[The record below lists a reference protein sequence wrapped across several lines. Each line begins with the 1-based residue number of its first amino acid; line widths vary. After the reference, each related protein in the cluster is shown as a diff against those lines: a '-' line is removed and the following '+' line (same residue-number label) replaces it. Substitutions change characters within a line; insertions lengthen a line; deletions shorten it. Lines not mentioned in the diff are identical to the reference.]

1 MAPSTTAC
9 ARCRAVSRSPST
21 STATVRAPRSRA
33 RRTPAAAARRSASD
47 VVSARGPSPAT
58 TMQRPS
64 ACACVTCPDFPWN
77 FSASSTRLSCPCAAR
92 SRRARRSGSF
102 VSPTYRPTTS
112 ASAATSSSRFVL
124 ISTFTRSVPLLAPR
138 PSQRLGPPD
147 HVQEP
152 LGRVELGH
160 PLDLDPLRIASVAPG
175 QDVQGVRIRQ
185 VVHQYVMISDAAR
198 VVLHDAIEHP
208 RHVDDPDLDPALF
221 HDLARDGLAR
231 GLAEL
236 DETPG
241 QAPLPER
248 GRLAAPHEQHLVFV
262 QDDGADA
269 DPGIV
274 RILAAHAGPASQTS
288 VAYFSRTRR
297 STTAISSAAR
307 PSGRRSIACS
317 ASKAAASAVT
327 TSSNFGRWPSA
338 ASSVVIVAS
347 GSRVVGKR
355 RARRSASTPR
365 RTDPCWRNVL
375 P

>member
-1 MAPSTTAC
+1 M
-9 ARCRAVSRSPST
+9 R
-21 STATVRAPRSRA
+21 
-33 RRTPAAAARRSASD
+33 
-47 VVSARGPSPAT
+47 
-58 TMQRPS
+58 RPS

-124 ISTFTRSVPLLAPR
+124 ISTFTRSVPLSAPR

-175 QDVQGVRIRQ
+175 QDVPGVRIRQ
-185 VVHQYVMISDAAR
+185 VVHQHVMISDAAR
-198 VVLHDAIEHP
+198 VVLHDAVEHP

-236 DETPG
+236 DETAG
-241 QAPLPER
+241 QAPLAER
-248 GRLAAPHEQHLVFV
+248 GRLAAPHQQHLVLV
-262 QDDGADA
+262 QDDGAYA

-274 RILAAHAGPASQTS
+274 RILAAHARHVSHASL
-288 VAYFSRTRR
+288 AYLSRTRR
-297 STTAISSAAR
+297 STVAASSALS
-307 PSGRRSIACS
+307 PSGLSSSPCSRSNP
-317 ASKAAASAVT
+317 AASAAA
-327 TSSNFGRWPSA
+327 TSSNFGRCPSA
-338 ASSVVIVAS
+338 TSSVVSVAS
-347 GSRVVGKR
+347 
-355 RARRSASTPR
+355 
-365 RTDPCWRNVL
+365 
-375 P
+375 

>member
-9 ARCRAVSRSPST
+9 ARCRTVSRSPST

-33 RRTPAAAARRSASD
+33 RRTPAAAARRRTSA

-58 TMQRPS
+58 TMRRPS

-92 SRRARRSGSF
+92 SRRASRSGSL

-112 ASAATSSSRFVL
+112 ASAATASSRFVL
-124 ISTFTRSVPLLAPR
+124 ISTFTRSVPLLEPW
-138 PSQRLGPPD
+138 PSQRFGPPD

-160 PLDLDPLRIASVAPG
+160 AVDFEPLRIAGVATG
-175 QDVQGVRIRQ
+175 HDIHGLRIRQ
-185 VVHQYVMISDAAR
+185 VVHQHVMISDAAR
-198 VVLHDAIEHP
+198 VVLHDAVERP
-208 RHVDDPDLDPALF
+208 RHVDDLDLDPAFF

-236 DETPG
+236 DQTAG
-241 QAPLPER
+241 QAPLAER
-248 GRLAAPHEQHLVFV
+248 GRLPAPHEQHLVLV
-262 QDDGADA
+262 QDNGADA
-269 DPGIV
+269 DPRIV
-274 RILAAHAGPASQTS
+274 RILAAHVGPASQTS
-288 VAYFSRTRR
+288 VAYFSRTSR

-307 PSGRRSIACS
+307 PSGRRSIAYS
-317 ASKAAASAVT
+317 ASKAAASAVA

-347 GSRVVGKR
+347 GSGVVGKR
-355 RARRSASTPR
+355 RARRSASTPS
-365 RTDPCWRNVL
+365 RTDPCWRKVL